1 MTAIYKKELRAY
13 FNSIIGWL
21 FIAFF
26 LVFVGIY
33 FFLYNL
39 YSGYTD
45 FGYTLSSI
53 TIVFIFLIPMVTMR
67 LMAEEKKQ
75 KTDQLLL
82 TAPVSVEHIIL
93 GKYLATVTLFGI
105 VMLICCVYPI
115 IMSFFGDVNMVITY
129 SCMFAFFLMGCTYLA
144 IGLFIS
150 SLTESQAFA
159 AVLTFVVVFL
169 TCLMDGI
176 AGLFSTSARTSWF
189 FFAFFLFIVGAIT
202 WITMKSE
209 AVTGGFLLISEV
221 ALLLVY
227 LFKSEW
233 LEGAIAK
240 VFSWCSIVSRY
251 DDFVNGIFNV
261 SSIVYYISMIVLF
274 NFLTVQAIKKR
285 RWS

>member
-39 YSGYTD
+39 YSGHTN
-45 FGYTLSSI
+45 FGSTLSAI
-53 TIVFIFLIPMVTMR
+53 TIIFILLIPMVTMR
-67 LMAEEKKQ
+67 LMAEENKQ

-82 TAPVSVEHIIL
+82 TSPVSVEKIIL
-93 GKYLATVTLFGI
+93 GKYLATVTLFSS
-105 VMLICCVYPI
+105 VMLICCTYPV
-115 IMSFFGDVNMVITY
+115 IMSFFGDVNMVMTY
-129 SCMFAFFLMGCTYLA
+129 SAMLAFFFMGCAYLA

-150 SLTESQAFA
+150 ALTENQAFA
-159 AVLTFVVVFL
+159 AVVTFIVVFL

-189 FFAFFLFIVGAIT
+189 FFAFFLFIIGGIT

-209 AVTGGFLLISEV
+209 VVTGTFLMVTEV

-227 LFKSEW
+227 LLKSEW
-233 LEGAIAK
+233 LEGAIVK
-240 VFSWCSIVSRY
+240 VFSWFSVVSRY
-251 DDFVNGIFNV
+251 DDFVNGVFNV
-261 SSIVYYISMIVLF
+261 SSIVYYLSIIVLF

-285 RWS
+285 RWN